1 MFHSI
6 LAPTP
11 LEGGMPQ
18 GVYLPGLLLAA
29 ACLLV
34 LLWVALPRLAS
45 WRRGRG
51 RHVLEPSAAES
62 LLLGAGALVV
72 DLREEKAFRMGHI
85 RGCMHVP
92 FAELPNRFTAP
103 DPKAT
108 RSLIL
113 VDDTDAVSHRAYALL
128 VQRGFSGIYVLKGG
142 MRAWRRANRSV
153 AK

>member
-1 MFHSI
+1 MFAA
-6 LAPTP
+6 LAQPT
-11 LEGGMPQ
+11 LEGGVRHGLHLPSLLVA
-18 GVYLPGLLLAA
+18 GV
-29 ACLLV
+29 CLLV
-34 LLWVALPRLAS
+34 LLWVALPRFAS

-72 DLREEKAFRMGHI
+72 DLREEKAFRTGHI

-92 FAELPNRFTAP
+92 FCEVATRFEKP
-103 DPKAT
+103 DSRAT

-113 VDDTDAVSHRAYALL
+113 VDETDELSHRVYELL
-128 VQRGFSGIYVLKGG
+128 IRRGFEEIYVLKGG
-142 MRAWRRANRSV
+142 MRAWRRASRPL